1 MLFFFLRKNWGMI
14 DTMHSS
20 YWFSFCFYVFCTSLG
35 WFRIGQKSHEGV
47 GKVSLG
53 ACTLALAWDLTR
65 GVHLLSPRG
74 VKSFGTDGYVL
85 FLLVLLGFFSSCHL
99 KLICVLYCSLT
110 SWINVRKFGSLAHG
124 VRCRT
129 FCYSFEGQT
138 HRLKTLPA
146 VMKALIFF
154 KLEILPSI

>member
-1 MLFFFLRKNWGMI
+1 MI

-20 YWFSFCFYVFCTSLG
+20 YWFSFYFYFSFTSLG
-35 WFRIGQKSHEGV
+35 WFRIGQKSGV
-47 GKVSLG
+47 GKVSLA
-53 ACTLALAWDLTR
+53 ACTLALPWDLAQ

-74 VKSFGTDGYVL
+74 VISFGTDGFAL

-110 SWINVRKFGSLAHG
+110 SWINVRKIGSLAHG

-129 FCYSFEGQT
+129 FCYSFEGQA

-146 VMKALIFF
+146 VMKPLIFF